1 MKTKIITII
10 LIVTSLIIVSS
21 TIFAQTIPSD
31 STKSLIVDLKL
42 SSNNLTLLS
51 GDVVYGHS
59 PDRKIEHTGI
69 IIRLV
74 SHDNAQLKEY
84 NIRDPRV
91 SFEEDRAIVF
101 NEIDFIFALP
111 FFINLKTINFF
122 EQDTNI
128 FIGSVDISDTIK
140 SFCQNNINDPDC
152 IKEAVSRP
160 VLSFKLTPRTFNLD
174 SNGVLTGHI
183 KVISGN
189 KNKINQNT
197 WKLNEVSPTKV
208 NTEDIGWAL
217 KFERQSFVN
226 LTIGEAIEMKLS
238 VKLNDNSSIDLS
250 DTVRTIKN
258 TNNSNNGTITVPNNN
273 QNNPQGNIN
282 NKGGKKIR

>member
-174 SNGVLTGHI
+174 SNGVLTSHI
-183 KVISGN
+183 TLISGD
-189 KNKINQNT
+189 KNRIDQNT
-197 WKLNEVSPTKV
+197 WALNNISPDKI
-208 NTEDIGWAL
+208 NTSATGWEL
-217 KFERQSFVN
+217 KFDRNKFSNIALGDNISFELN
-226 LTIGEAIEMKLS
+226 
-238 VKLNDNSSIDLS
+238 VK
-250 DTVRTIKN
+250 IKN
-258 TNNSNNGTITVPNNN
+258 TTINPLIKLTDSIRTIQNQNSNNNSSS
-273 QNNPQGNIN
+273 
-282 NKGGKKIR
+282 KGKKK